1 VKVSAFSPETILIV
15 DDSAANLRLLTQML
29 TERGYRVRAVTS
41 GQRALDSIAVELP
54 GLILLDI
61 RMKGMDGFEVCCR
74 LKADPRSQ
82 DVPIIFISALTDT
95 EDKLR
100 AFQAGGVD
108 YVTKPFQVEE
118 VMARIKTHLALRRL
132 QMRLEEAN
140 RKFTR
145 ELALASKVQCSFLP
159 VELPQ
164 LTGWQMAAR
173 LKPAREMSGDFYD
186 LFGLPNGRIA
196 LVMADVVDKGVAAA
210 LFMALSW
217 SLIRTYAAEFPDE
230 PARVVT
236 AVDQRLRQDAHA
248 DQFVTLFYGILD
260 AASGHLCYSNA
271 GQNPPLI
278 VSGCGRT
285 DWQKLVNTGP
295 PLGILDDGRWTQREV
310 TICPGGILILYTD
323 GITEAQNRQGDFY
336 DPERLLLSAQRQS
349 GLSAEEMAETILS
362 DVSRFTGSQLQ
373 LDDVA
378 LLIATRLANGVTVN
392 ARTGE

>member
-1 VKVSAFSPETILIV
+1 VKVSAFSPDTILIV

-61 RMKGMDGFEVCCR
+61 RMKGMDGFEVCSR
-74 LKADPRSQ
+74 LKAEPRSQ

-140 RKFTR
+140 RKFSR
-145 ELALASKVQCSFLP
+145 ELALASKVQCGFLP

-248 DQFVTLFYGILD
+248 DQFVTLFYGVLD

-278 VSGCGRT
+278 VSGCGRK
-285 DWQKLVNTGP
+285 DWQKLTATGP
-295 PLGILDDGRWTQREV
+295 PLGILDDRRWAQREV

-323 GITEAQNRQGDFY
+323 GITEAQNEQGGFY
-336 DPERLLLSAQRQS
+336 DLERLLSSAQSRLGAS
-349 GLSAEEMAETILS
+349 TDALAEGILA
-362 DVSRFTGSQLQ
+362 DVNGFTDGQQ
-373 LDDVA
+373 QIDDIA
-378 LLIATRLANGVTVN
+378 LLVINRLHGQM
-392 ARTGE
+392 